1 MIKMRGGKIPY
12 ENDENLNGH
21 LVFMDSLVESAF
33 NTSKNTEWNKKFS
46 SRSMT
51 EPTSFP

>member
-33 NTSKNTEWNKKFS
+33 NTSKNTEWNKNQLNIGD
-46 SRSMT
+46 
-51 EPTSFP
+51 P